1 MANGERRRI
10 CVFCGSSLG
19 RRPEY
24 AQAAAALGALLAER
38 GLALVYGGAKVG
50 LMGIV
55 ADACLAAGGEVIG
68 VMPRLLVEKEV
79 AHTGLSKLHVVE
91 SMHDRKALMAELSDA
106 FIALP
111 GGFGTL
117 DELCEILT
125 WAQLGLHAKPI
136 GLLNVAGYFA
146 GFVALLE
153 HAVAEQ
159 LLKPVHHNLL
169 LVDPDAG
176 QLLTRCLEAP
186 TVEAIAKW

>member
-1 MANGERRRI
+1 MANLNRRRI

-24 AQAAAALGALLAER
+24 AQAAAALGTLLAER
-38 GLALVYGGAKVG
+38 GLALVYGGANVG

-55 ADACLAAGGEVIG
+55 ADACLAVGGEVIG

-91 SMHDRKALMAELSDA
+91 SMHERKALMAELSDA
-106 FIALP
+106 FIAIP

-125 WAQLGLHAKPI
+125 WAQLGLHHKPT

-146 GFVALLE
+146 GLIALLD

-159 LLKPVHHNLL
+159 LLKPRHRELL
-169 LVDPDAG
+169 LADDDAG
-176 QLLTRCLEAP
+176 QLLTRCLDAP
-186 TVEAIAKW
+186 PVPASSKW

>member
-1 MANGERRRI
+1 MANLNRQRI
-10 CVFCGSSLG
+10 CVFCGSSSG

-24 AQAAAALGALLAER
+24 AQAAAALGALVAER

-125 WAQLGLHAKPI
+125 WAQLGLHAKPT
-136 GLLNVAGYFA
+136 GLLNVAAYFA
-146 GFVALLE
+146 GFIALLE

-169 LVDPDAG
+169 LVDHDAG

-186 TVEAIAKW
+186 PVEAITKW